1 MNELYHFGVKGM
13 KWGRRRYQ
21 KEDGSYTAQG
31 QGRYDSGSIFSKHYA
46 RKSEK
51 YSQRAKDT
59 EKSIKRLSKY
69 RGKGIKDKDGNI
81 IADKRKVE
89 SSIKGYEKARDKA
102 RSRAEY
108 YKRKSKGGASDS
120 NLKSLVNKGYA
131 NTKGGQKQRE
141 ERMRKLK
148 KAAKIGAAVA
158 GAGLAAYGGY
168 KLHGA
173 VKSAN
178 RRLINRDMAGSIK
191 NIKSHFDTQINY
203 AMKNAPNDVEA
214 LKRSRDWNIN
224 AAYESAREHMD
235 NDSFARALRN
245 VARDRVRRRRV
256 RHDDF
261 YYVGT
266 ELYHFGIKGMK
277 WGVRHERSTSGS
289 SNRHRKSRT
298 DGDAEQR
305 RARIKKAVKVGAA
318 VTALGLAM
326 YGAYKLGQT
335 GSYGKNVAKKSTL
348 LLTDSQHKKKSFGDS
363 LKKGIKREF
372 VRDVNESSRISKGA
386 KKAFKVGQKA
396 LKAGKEGLK
405 DGLERGVRSS
415 ATVIGTGA
423 VMGGTEYLLKRR
435 LGEKNGGKVFSYGRQ
450 PLKKK

>member
-1 MNELYHFGVKGM
+1 MNELYHFGIKGM

-21 KEDGSYTAQG
+21 KEDGSYTSQG
-31 QGRYDSGSIFSKHYA
+31 QGRYDNGSIFSKHYA

-51 YSQRAKDT
+51 YAQRAKDT
-59 EKSIKRLSKY
+59 DKDIKHLSKY
-69 RGKGIKDKDGNI
+69 RGKGIKDKDGNL

-108 YKRKSKGGASDS
+108 YKRKSKGEASDS

-141 ERMRKLK
+141 ERMRKLN
-148 KAAKIGAAVA
+148 KAAKIGAGVA
-158 GAGLAAYGGY
+158 AAGLAAYGGY

-173 VKSAN
+173 VKAAN
-178 RRLINRDMAGSIK
+178 RKVIARDLASSVKATKAQFDNQIK
-191 NIKSHFDTQINY
+191 NGPDY
-203 AMKNAPNDVEA
+203 AREMA
-214 LKRSRDWNIN
+214 KRSRERSIDMLYEN
-224 AAYESAREHMD
+224 AQYKMK
-235 NDSFARALRN
+235 NDSFATALKQVAKDRRARK
-245 VARDRVRRRRV
+245 RM

-266 ELYHFGIKGMK
+266 ELYHFGVKGMK

-289 SNRHRKSRT
+289 SNRQRKART
-298 DGDAEQR
+298 DGDAER

-335 GSYGKNVAKKSTL
+335 GSYGKNLANKRL

-363 LKKGIKREF
+363 LKKGIKKEF
-372 VRDVNESSRISKGA
+372 VRDINRTKKIPKVA
-386 KKAFKVGQKA
+386 KKAW
-396 LKAGKEGLK
+396 KAGKEGFK
-405 DGLERGVRSS
+405 DGLETGVRASGK
-415 ATVIGTGA
+415 VIGTGA

-435 LGEKNGGKVFSYGRQ
+435 LGEKEGGKVFSYGRQ
-450 PLKKK
+450 PIKKK

>member
-1 MNELYHFGVKGM
+1 MNELYHFGIKGM

-21 KEDGSYTAQG
+21 KEDGSYTSQG
-31 QGRYDSGSIFSKHYA
+31 QGRYDNGSIFSKHYA

-51 YSQRAKDT
+51 YAQRAKDT
-59 EKSIKRLSKY
+59 DKSIKRLSKY

-102 RSRAEY
+102 RNRAEY

-148 KAAKIGAAVA
+148 KAAKIGAGVA
-158 GAGLAAYGGY
+158 AAGLAAYGGY

-173 VKSAN
+173 VKAAN
-178 RRLINRDMAGSIK
+178 RKVIARDLASSIK
-191 NIKSHFDTQINY
+191 ATKAQFDNQIKNGPDY
-203 AMKNAPNDVEA
+203 AREMA
-214 LKRSRDWNIN
+214 KRSRERSIDMLYEN
-224 AAYESAREHMD
+224 AQRKMD
-235 NDSFARALRN
+235 TDSFATAVKQVVKDRRARK
-245 VARDRVRRRRV
+245 RM

-266 ELYHFGIKGMK
+266 ELYHFGVKGMK

-289 SNRHRKSRT
+289 SNRQHKART
-298 DGDAEQR
+298 DGDAER

-396 LKAGKEGLK
+396 WKAGKEGFK
-405 DGLERGVRSS
+405 DGLETGVRASGKI
-415 ATVIGTGA
+415 IGTGA

-435 LGEKNGGKVFSYGRQ
+435 LGEKEGGKVFSYGRQ
-450 PLKKK
+450 PIKKK